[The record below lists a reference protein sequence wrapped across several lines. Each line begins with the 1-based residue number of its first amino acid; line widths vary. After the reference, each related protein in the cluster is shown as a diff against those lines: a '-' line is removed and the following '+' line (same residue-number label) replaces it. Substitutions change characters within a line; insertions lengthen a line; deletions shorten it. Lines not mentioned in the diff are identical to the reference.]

1 MIQSIKWF
9 IHSLYGLSSRVA
21 SENSSL
27 PNYIVIL
34 CATLKHFIETSEYI
48 PDSWAFCNFPL
59 NYILGA
65 AGQERLEHFSDHSI
79 LSPLTKTNNEE
90 LLILKKESS

>member
-1 MIQSIKWF
+1 MAFHPGWPVKIAHCQTI
-9 IHSLYGLSSRVA
+9 LS
-21 SENSSL
+21 
-27 PNYIVIL
+27 YY
-34 CATLKHFIETSEYI
+34 ATLKHFIETSEYI

-65 AGQERLEHFSDHSI
+65 TGQERLERFSDHSI